1 LISAQNHSVNV
12 DKEETA
18 MLLRPRSGSL
28 AICLACGLLAASAQ
42 LTQAQNLTPA
52 ATPDAVALINAQAFQ
67 ALIASNKPIFIL
79 DVRQQDEY
87 DAGHVDKAVLIP
99 LNVLPDRYSEL
110 PKDKPIVVYCR
121 SGARSA
127 RAVAFLRAQGFANAF
142 SLSGG
147 FMGWTEF
154 QAARK

>member
-1 LISAQNHSVNV
+1 MAFRPHS
-12 DKEETA
+12 
-18 MLLRPRSGSL
+18 GIL
-28 AICLACGLLAASAQ
+28 ALWLACCFLAPSAQ
-42 LTQAQNLTPA
+42 LTRAQTAAPT
-52 ATPDAVALINAQAFQ
+52 ATPEAVAAINPQAFQ
-67 ALIASNKPIFIL
+67 ALIASNKPVFIL

-87 DAGHVDKAVLIP
+87 DAGHVDRAVLIP
-99 LNVLPDRYSEL
+99 LNDLPNRYSEL

>member
-1 LISAQNHSVNV
+1 
-12 DKEETA
+12 
-18 MLLRPRSGSL
+18 MLLRPRSGLL
-28 AICLACGLLAASAQ
+28 ALCLACSFLAASAQ
-42 LTQAQNLTPA
+42 LTQAQNPTPA
-52 ATPDAVALINAQAFQ
+52 ATPEAVALINAQAFQ

-87 DAGHVDKAVLIP
+87 DAGHVDRAVLIP
-99 LNVLPDRYSEL
+99 LNDLPNRYSEL

-121 SGARSA
+121 SGSRSA
-127 RAVAFLRAQGFANAF
+127 RAVAFLRANGFATAF

-147 FMGWTEF
+147 FTGWTEF

>member
-1 LISAQNHSVNV
+1 
-12 DKEETA
+12 
-18 MLLRPRSGSL
+18 MLLRPRSGFL
-28 AICLACGLLAASAQ
+28 ALCLACGLLASSNQ

-52 ATPDAVALINAQAFQ
+52 VTPDSVALINAQAFQ
-67 ALIASNKPIFIL
+67 ALITSNKPIFIL

-99 LNVLPDRYSEL
+99 LNVLPDRYNEL
-110 PKDKPIVVYCR
+110 PKDRPIVVYCR

-127 RAVAFLRAQGFANAF
+127 RAVAFLRANGFANAF

-147 FMGWTEF
+147 FAGWTEF

>member
-1 LISAQNHSVNV
+1 LNLVRNHLV
-12 DKEETA
+12 DVGKQETA
-18 MLLRPRSGSL
+18 MLICPRSGLL
-28 AICLACGLLAASAQ
+28 ALCLACCFLTSSAP
-42 LTQAQNLTPA
+42 LTRAQNLTPA
-52 ATPDAVALINAQAFQ
+52 TTPEADASINAQAFQ

-87 DAGHVDKAVLIP
+87 DGGHVDRTVLIP
-99 LNVLPDRYSEL
+99 LNVLRDRRSEL
-110 PKDKPIVVYCR
+110 PKDMTLVVYCR

-127 RAVAFLRAQGFANAF
+127 RAVAFLRANGFANAF

-154 QAARK
+154 QRARI

>member
-1 LISAQNHSVNV
+1 
-12 DKEETA
+12 
-18 MLLRPRSGSL
+18 MLVHPRSRFL
-28 AICLACGLLAASAQ
+28 ALCLACGFLVSSAQ
-42 LTQAQNLTPA
+42 LTQAQDPTPA
-52 ATPDAVALINAQAFQ
+52 AAPEAVPLVNAQAFQ
-67 ALIASNKPIFIL
+67 ALIASNRPIFIL

-87 DAGHVDKAVLIP
+87 NAGHVDRAVLIP

-110 PKDKPIVVYCR
+110 PKDKPIVVYCH

-127 RAVAFLRAQGFANAF
+127 RAVAFLRAQAFANAF

-147 FMGWTEF
+147 FTGWTEF